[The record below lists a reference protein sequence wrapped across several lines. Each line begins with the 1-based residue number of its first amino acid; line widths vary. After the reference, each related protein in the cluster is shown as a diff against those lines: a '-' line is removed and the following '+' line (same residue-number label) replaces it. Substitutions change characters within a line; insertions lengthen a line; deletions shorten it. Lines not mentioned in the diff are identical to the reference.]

1 MSHRVAEDD
10 ISSQPNRRERVHQA
24 RESSADRHRGEIQ
37 LACLRNIKKNCY
49 LEENEKPYD
58 LLRERTYRLY
68 KLRYSL
74 KNIKNKSLS
83 EKNMT

>member
-1 MSHRVAEDD
+1 MFKK
-10 ISSQPNRRERVHQA
+10 HQ
-24 RESSADRHRGEIQ
+24 EK
-37 LACLRNIKKNCY
+37 LY
-49 LEENEKPYD
+49 LEEKEKPYD
-58 LLRERTYRLY
+58 LLRERTYRFY

>member
-1 MSHRVAEDD
+1 MFKK
-10 ISSQPNRRERVHQA
+10 HQ
-24 RESSADRHRGEIQ
+24 EK
-37 LACLRNIKKNCY
+37 LY

-74 KNIKNKSLS
+74 RNIRNKSLS
-83 EKNMT
+83 EKKLLKYVSG